1 MYDAARAERIRRGTQ
16 SEPDERAARYL
27 IDELIK
33 TCVRDP
39 DGESMGT
46 RYDTLMT
53 ALEAVCEREEF
64 GWSPKYRSLRAFG
77 RGVDLSRVPSILV
90 YRTVGEQFESLLD
103 ALDSDVRLYEPFDAD
118 EEEALE
124 GWDHVDEE
132 VGSLRDDFATA
143 DSASD
148 YANLARQCREIFVS
162 LADAAYDEE
171 RHSPLKVPK
180 GGGGGTVK
188 LRLEA
193 VIRTEAAGSA
203 REELRAVALKT
214 LDLANKLQH
223 RKTTTR
229 PDAATL
235 CDSTVMAVRILRR
248 LTEEAE

>member
-1 MYDAARAERIRRGTQ
+1 MYDAAKAERIRRGTQ
-16 SEPDERAARYL
+16 SEPDDRAARWL

-53 ALEAVCEREEF
+53 ALEAVRERQEI

-77 RGVDLSRVPSILV
+77 RGVDLSRVPTMLV
-90 YRTVGEQFESLLD
+90 YRTAGEQFESLLD
-103 ALDSDVRLYEPFDAD
+103 ALDSDVRLFEPVDVD
-118 EEEALE
+118 EEEELE
-124 GWDHVDEE
+124 DWEAVDQE
-132 VGSLRDDFATA
+132 VENLREDFATA

-162 LADAAYDEE
+162 LAEAAFDAE
-171 RHSPLKVPK
+171 RHGPLKKPK
-180 GGGGGTVK
+180 DGGGGTVK

-193 VIRTEAAGSA
+193 VIRMEAAGSA

-229 PDAATL
+229 PDAASL
-235 CDSTVMAVRILRR
+235 CDCTV
-248 LTEEAE
+248 

>member
-1 MYDAARAERIRRGTQ
+1 
-16 SEPDERAARYL
+16 
-27 IDELIK
+27 
-33 TCVRDP
+33 
-39 DGESMGT
+39 
-46 RYDTLMT
+46 MT
-53 ALEAVCEREEF
+53 ALEAVCERQEIE
-64 GWSPKYRSLRAFG
+64 WSPKYSSLRAFG
-77 RGVDLSRVPSILV
+77 RGVDLSRVPSMLV
-90 YRTVGEQFESLLD
+90 YRTAGEQFESLLD
-103 ALDSDVRLYEPFDAD
+103 ALDTDVRLFEPVDSD
-118 EEEALE
+118 EEKELE
-124 GWDHVDEE
+124 GWEHVDAE
-132 VGSLRDDFATA
+132 VGSLRDDFALA

-171 RHSPLKVPK
+171 RHGLLKKPK
-180 GGGGGTVK
+180 DGGGGTVK
-188 LRLEA
+188 PRLEA

-235 CDSTVMAVRILRR
+235 CDSTVMMVRILRR